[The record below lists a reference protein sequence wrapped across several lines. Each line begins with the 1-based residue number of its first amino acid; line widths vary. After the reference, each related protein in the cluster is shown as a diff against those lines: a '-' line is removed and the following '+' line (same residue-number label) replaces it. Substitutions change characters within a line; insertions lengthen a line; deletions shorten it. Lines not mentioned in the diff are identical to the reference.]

1 MKSVSLN
8 PESVKESSP
17 VAGTVNY
24 VRDLLTAG
32 PGGAT
37 GKGLELGVGAVLA
50 RTALKSLPAP
60 LNFLAPLIAEK
71 VIMKHGVDGGRE
83 LLLVGLRWLKKVT
96 DEKPEEELAVG
107 TA

>member
-1 MKSVSLN
+1 MESISSN
-8 PESVKESSP
+8 PQPVKESSP
-17 VAGTVNY
+17 VANTVHY

-32 PGGAT
+32 PGGVT

-50 RTALKSLPAP
+50 RTALKGLPAP

-96 DEKPEEELAVG
+96 DETPVEELVVG

>member
-1 MKSVSLN
+1 MKSVSSN
-8 PESVKESSP
+8 PGPAKKSSP
-17 VAGTVNY
+17 AASTVNY

-32 PGGAT
+32 PDGVA
-37 GKGLELGVGAVLA
+37 GKGFELGVGAVLA
-50 RTALKSLPAP
+50 RTALKGLPAP

-71 VIMKHGVDGGRE
+71 VIMKHGVEGGRE

-96 DEKPEEELAVG
+96 DEKPADDFAVG